1 MMANAGGKLGPS
13 IKGKGDGT
21 GATSTRPVALQDH
34 KVLSNRDKTQLNR
47 GRGLDGKWIEN
58 EQVYETDA
66 NRRSQEE

>member
-21 GATSTRPVALQDH
+21 GATSTRPASLPDH

-47 GRGLDGKWIEN
+47 GRGLDGKWIGN
-58 EQVYETDA
+58 EQVYETQG
-66 NRRSQEE
+66 NRRSQDE